1 MLGITFA
8 RALERARHA
17 KPGSAQCIDG
27 WLPVEPSSSQNSP
40 GPAAGAPV
48 PAPSRTRPPLR
59 LVWRTHGTP
68 PAWIETA
75 A

>member
-1 MLGITFA
+1 MFGITFP

-27 WLPVEPSSSQNSP
+27 WLSVEPSSSQNSSRH
-40 GPAAGAPV
+40 AGAPA
-48 PAPSRTRPPLR
+48 PAPSRQRPRLR